1 MSVLGMYALC
11 AKKLLVGSVGSTD
24 SMEGQYWEC
33 EPYVNKIMNIFIKLS
48 QTQNNYFGV
57 LNYLN

>member
-1 MSVLGMYALC
+1 MYALC
-11 AKKLLVGSVGSTD
+11 AKKLLVGSVGSID
-24 SMEGQYWEC
+24 SIEGQYWEC

-48 QTQNNYFGV
+48 QTQNNYFEITGV